1 LWTNPIR
8 HPDSVT
14 AIINGSQVPAFAAV
28 TQAIWHTSC
37 VSTQTVRE
45 PSAAEFEAAAETLK
59 LLADPTRLRVVW
71 ALLHGEH
78 SVNELADHV
87 GVRPTAVSQ
96 HLAKLR
102 LAGLVRSRRAGN
114 HIFYA
119 AENEHIE
126 RLAAEALLQADHLV
140 AGASHHRKAGRIA

>member
-1 LWTNPIR
+1 M
-8 HPDSVT
+8 
-14 AIINGSQVPAFAAV
+14 
-28 TQAIWHTSC
+28 QAQSIWHTIC
-37 VSTQTVRE
+37 VKTQVVRE
-45 PSAAEFEAAAETLK
+45 PSAAEFDAAAETLK

-78 SVNELADHV
+78 SVNDLAAHV
-87 GVRPTAVSQ
+87 GVRATAVSQ

-140 AGASHHRKAGRIA
+140 AGASHHREEQRTA